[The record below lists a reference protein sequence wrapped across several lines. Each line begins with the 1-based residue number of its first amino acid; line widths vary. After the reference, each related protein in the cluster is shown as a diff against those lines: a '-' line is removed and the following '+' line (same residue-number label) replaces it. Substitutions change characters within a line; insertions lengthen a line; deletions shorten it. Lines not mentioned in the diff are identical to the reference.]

1 MLTRDCT
8 CQIFQWKGD
17 KGCITGL
24 KEWKEKDKTHLG
36 EELSDCLLYLVR
48 LADKCD
54 VDLPAAVAR
63 KVAQNAAKYPADKC
77 KGKSD
82 KYTAYQDE
90 KPKVHKIA
98 AYEELPKK
106 TCSEM
111 DEEPQITQ
119 WQMNAFVGVTVAYM
133 VGWLYLNARPTS

>member
-1 MLTRDCT
+1 M
-8 CQIFQWKGD
+8 
-17 KGCITGL
+17 TGL

-82 KYTAYQDE
+82 KYTAYQQDASSQKQE
-90 KPKVHKIA
+90 AGVVSSKEQALDRTVDPEVN
-98 AYEELPKK
+98 
-106 TCSEM
+106 
-111 DEEPQITQ
+111 EEPAFTQ
-119 WQMNAFVGVTVAYM
+119 WQMNAVVGLSAAYLM
-133 VGWLYLNARPTS
+133 GWLYVNVLKQ